1 MTAEPMP
8 SGDSAPL
15 SWPVPPPGG
24 YFAEDLDHLRDLPP
38 HTQLIDG
45 SLVFVSPQM
54 MFHLLLI
61 RFFEWQLLGQIP
73 KEFAVIREMTV
84 TLGTRQR
91 PEPDVMVVR
100 AAACTG
106 LDQTTFRPNDVVL
119 AIEVVSPDSVERDR
133 HRKPQL
139 YAEAGIPHFWRVE
152 NVDGRAVVYTYQLD
166 PATGKYSTAGIHH
179 GRMKVDLPFT
189 LDLDLARATE
199 PTGSAD

>member
-1 MTAEPMP
+1 MTAESMP

-179 GRMKVDLPFT
+179 GRMKVDLPFI
-189 LDLDLARATE
+189 LDLDLARATD
-199 PTGSAD
+199 PKGSAD